1 MGRTLGSGTG
11 GRLLEWWSSSRTEV
25 SQLGLAVVSCKKVRS
40 VTVTGYPYLNPL
52 FSLLLTI
59 SLHLTMSSVVLTA
72 LRAPAGKG
80 CRPCPPYLCQ
90 DGRMTADPSMPASG
104 RLPRVGSATLAG
116 QLSGGTRT

>member
-1 MGRTLGSGTG
+1 
-11 GRLLEWWSSSRTEV
+11 
-25 SQLGLAVVSCKKVRS
+25 
-40 VTVTGYPYLNPL
+40 
-52 FSLLLTI
+52 
-59 SLHLTMSSVVLTA
+59 MSSVVLTA

-116 QLSGGTRT
+116 QLSGGARTWRPTGLEKGTGRLLYLGVDPTEPELRN